1 VIARRLPIRWRLT
14 LWYGVL
20 LVVAMALFSGSLYVF
35 LRQQLYASLD
45 EQLLEQAE
53 HLLATV
59 KVEDGRPVLE
69 PTTANSDD
77 GEYLLRLLD
86 ADS

>member
-1 VIARRLPIRWRLT
+1 VITRRLPIRWRLT

-45 EQLLEQAE
+45 E
-53 HLLATV
+53 
-59 KVEDGRPVLE
+59 
-69 PTTANSDD
+69 
-77 GEYLLRLLD
+77 
-86 ADS
+86 